1 MSREN
6 QKALRWLLIVVCGVF
21 ILGCILSRMAQKKL
35 DAALAYEPTAEVVSV
50 PQRSDTF
57 RSYER
62 EVELLA
68 SAVAVAPVV
77 EEQPEVCEE
86 YPEDF
91 ENQKIEAALIQ
102 HGYIREDVPLD
113 NETQILLRAACD
125 EFGVEYELA
134 LAVIWKETTFRNI
147 MGDEGKAYGYFQV
160 WPRWHSDRMA
170 KLGVTDL
177 NDPYSNFRVGLDYL
191 AELIDAY
198 DGNVEMAL
206 MAYNAG
212 ITGANNHW
220 FSKGIY
226 SNDYSKAVLSKYAD
240 LLGGA

>member
-1 MSREN
+1 MNREN
-6 QKALRWLLIVVCGVF
+6 QKALRWLLIAVCCVF
-21 ILGCILSRMAQKKL
+21 VLGCILNHLARKTLA
-35 DAALAYEPTAEVVSV
+35 AALAYEPKVEAATIT
-50 PQRSDTF
+50 QRPGTF
-57 RSYER
+57 RAYEG
-62 EVELLA
+62 EVELL
-68 SAVAVAPVV
+68 SSSVV
-77 EEQPEVCEE
+77 EAPAQEQPEVCEE

-91 ENQKIEAALIQ
+91 ENQKIETALTEQ
-102 HGYIREDVPLD
+102 GYIREDIPLD

-191 AELIDAY
+191 SELIDAY

-212 ITGANNHW
+212 ITGANKHW

-240 LLGGA
+240 LLSGA

>member
-6 QKALRWLLIVVCGVF
+6 QKAIRWLIFALCCVF
-21 ILGCILSRMAQKKL
+21 ALGCVLNHMARKTL
-35 DAALAYEPTAEVVSV
+35 AAALAYEPTTVEAATIT
-50 PQRSDTF
+50 QRPGTF
-57 RSYER
+57 RAYKG
-62 EVELLA
+62 EVELL
-68 SAVAVAPVV
+68 SSSVV
-77 EEQPEVCEE
+77 EEAPVQAAQPVEAC
-86 YPEDF
+86 PEDY
-91 ENQKIEAALIQ
+91 ENEKIEQALTEQ
-102 HGYIREDVPLD
+102 GYIREDIPLD

-125 EFGVEYELA
+125 EFGIEYELA

-147 MGDEGKAYGYFQV
+147 MGDAGKAYGYFQV
-160 WPRWHSDRMA
+160 WPRWHGDRMER
-170 KLGVTDL
+170 LGVTDL

-191 AELIDAY
+191 SELINAY
-198 DGNVEMAL
+198 GGNVEMAL

-220 FSKGIY
+220 FSKGVY